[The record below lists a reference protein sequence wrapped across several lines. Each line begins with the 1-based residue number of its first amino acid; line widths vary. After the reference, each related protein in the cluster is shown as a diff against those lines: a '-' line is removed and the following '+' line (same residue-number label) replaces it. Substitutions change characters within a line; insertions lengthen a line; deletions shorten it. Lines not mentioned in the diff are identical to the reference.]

1 MKKMINYYYKLYPL
15 KIYTREDEIYFFDD
29 QYKYYIKKYN
39 NKKSIN
45 SYINIQN
52 QYIKNNI
59 PINEILINK
68 NNEYVTEYEKKSYII
83 IKVKGIENIEIDIND
98 IIKYNTEISKEIYT
112 SIEID
117 ELDSMKK
124 EIDKSEEQMTGYN
137 KEYLLVQNV
146 FNYYI
151 GLAENAVSYLSDS
164 IKESNIH
171 DKSISHIYID
181 NELINKCLIDI
192 TNISYNYKLKDVAEY
207 LRIILINDLEWKK
220 TLYKF
225 LNRYK
230 LKEFDYRFLYAEII
244 YPRYFFEIF
253 NKIINKN
260 KSNKELENMIKE
272 IDNVEKR
279 INELFII
286 INKYCKIPPIFW
298 INEKN
303 N

>member
-15 KIYTREDEIYFFDD
+15 KIYTHEDETYFFDD
-29 QYKYYIKKYN
+29 EYKYYIKRFN
-39 NKKSIN
+39 NKKSVD

-52 QYIKNNI
+52 QYKNNNI

-68 NNEYVTEYEKKSYII
+68 NNEYITEYEKKSYIV
-83 IKVKGIENIEIDIND
+83 IKVKGIENIEIDIDD
-98 IIKYNTEISKEIYT
+98 IIKYNIELSKEVYT

-117 ELDSMKK
+117 ELNSMKK
-124 EIDKSEEQMTGYN
+124 EIDKSEDQMTGYN

-164 IKESNIH
+164 IKETSIH
-171 DKSISHIYID
+171 DKSISHNYID

-192 TNISYNYKLKDVAEY
+192 TNISYNYKLKDISEY
-207 LRIILINDLEWKK
+207 FRVLVINNSDWEE
-220 TLYKF
+220 TLYTF
-225 LNRYK
+225 LNKFK
-230 LKEFDYRFLYAEII
+230 LNEFDYRFLYAEII
-244 YPRYFFEIF
+244 YPRYFFYMLNEIC
-253 NKIINKN
+253 NKN
-260 KSNKELENMIKE
+260 KCDKELDNMIKE

-279 INELFII
+279 INELYII